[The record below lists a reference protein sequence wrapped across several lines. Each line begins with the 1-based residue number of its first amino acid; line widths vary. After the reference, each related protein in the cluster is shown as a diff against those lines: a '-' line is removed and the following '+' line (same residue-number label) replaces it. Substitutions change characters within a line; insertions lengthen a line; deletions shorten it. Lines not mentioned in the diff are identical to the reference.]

1 MCIRSWNI
9 NGSTP
14 LKIACPDVIALIED
28 CDVLLLQ
35 ETHLRKDEDLLL
47 RLPPNFSSI
56 SVSRPIRHSLG
67 SPRGGVAA
75 IYKSHLPVAKH
86 KATRTDILVLEIGT
100 LLIVNAYLPP
110 ASSPTWKWL
119 ESDPMQSLIE
129 VLIPLLASERPLILA
144 GDLNAR
150 TADLRPTVEHPIRLS
165 LDPKYDSRGLRLLAA
180 ARQYGLSVLNGTVVD
195 RSLGALTSFH
205 YNGSAL
211 VDYYL
216 VSSLDIDLVCGMVTE
231 PKLQHSDHSPLVIW
245 LTTTPVPPPTISQD
259 QPKLSIPPLSVWNP
273 FRHLD
278 ILLKETLKSVL
289 SDGQLIQRV
298 YGSVYYNTGP
308 MVRVYTDGSCLH
320 QGTPHA
326 KAGSGVFWGV
336 NSARNHSE
344 RLPLPATSNRGE
356 LLAVTRAL
364 EMADPQVTLCVV
376 TDSQYSIRTV
386 CYWAPRAS
394 QCGWDCEN
402 ADIIQYIAVL
412 LCCRLAPLR
421 LEWVKGHSGNMHNDA
436 ADRLANA
443 GALLPLPSAPTFARR
458 PLPPLP
464 SVLPPTLAVPKVSTA
479 LPEFSTP
486 RQSAPQPVSGCAQPV
501 TSHRGRSTAREVRR
515 ANRESLVNATS
526 VQGFWKLVNRF
537 LHPRPKP
544 CPLSLQA
551 VTDRMAVLF
560 RDPNGGQHLFSA
572 SVRKEADD
580 FMESLPP
587 SMRDSTAAQF
597 FDRPLSTD
605 EIGEGKSRLRKL
617 LAATPGVDGIP
628 YSDIMDIDNEQIAN
642 LINTCLDQ
650 EDAPSMWL
658 IALVMALLKKGKAAS
673 DPKSYRPI
681 VMECCFL
688 KLATILLDT
697 RIRAWADSISLLP
710 PTQNG
715 FRPGYRTN
723 NNPFIL
729 SVAITQAQSRRGPL
743 YISFVDL
750 SNAFPSVDHP
760 NLWRKLHQWG
770 ASGKVINWLRMLYAS
785 LRYRVRHE
793 GSISDEFLAWVGIL
807 QGDPSSPGVF
817 TLYISDFVTP
827 DDVDDV
833 ILAGLII
840 AHLEHADDM
849 ALLSRSARGLQQK
862 LNVLAT
868 YAADNFLV
876 INASKTVAMV
886 FNNPPSKRPPTF
898 TINGEAIATVSKHT
912 FVGVTF
918 SSSTRRHSEAHYHSK
933 SESAES
939 VADTTLAL
947 ESSVGRLTPQ
957 QGVTLYMARI
967 DPHLTHAAD
976 IYPDAIA
983 CHVRKL
989 ELVQRSFLPRI
1000 INAGPHCATAALY
1013 SELGL
1018 WPLGYRRVLIALRFL
1033 VYCAGLP
1040 AGHLV
1045 RAAMEEAEVLDRMTP
1060 ARGWRTDLKAA
1071 LLLKHVSLPSLDELR
1086 RDSGVADMLIRQLR
1100 ASLRDFVH
1108 HGVQSTPK
1116 LYVLH
1121 DRTEITSDG
1130 NSKPTPL
1137 ALQAYLRIPNAPDR
1151 YAITRLILS
1160 GYPLAVELLRHR
1172 DRRQRY
1178 IPPGMRVCRL
1188 CGAGVE
1194 DAQHVLFYCPDA
1206 TLVDLRGSFL
1216 LAVTGQLP
1224 GIRIQAG
1231 LCPPLSTLQRILA
1244 MGDADSL
1251 AALGKLAFDVIEH
1264 ITLSAMKIPTAAELD
1279 AYYEAHP
1286 NAPRAEQDS

>member
-14 LKIACPDVIALIED
+14 LKIACPDIIALIED
-28 CDVLLLQ
+28 CDILLLQ

-47 RLPPNFSSI
+47 HLPPNYSSI
-56 SVSRPIRHSLG
+56 STSRPVRHSLG

-75 IYKSHLPVAKH
+75 IYKSHLPVVKH
-86 KATRTDILVLEIGT
+86 RATRTDILVLEIGS
-100 LLIVNAYLPP
+100 LILVNAYLPP
-110 ASSPTWKWL
+110 ASSPTWRWL
-119 ESDPMQSLIE
+119 EVDPMQSLVE
-129 VLIPLLASERPLILA
+129 VLIPLLATERPLVLT

-150 TADLRPTVEHPIRLS
+150 TADLRPTVEHPVRLS
-165 LDPKYDSRGLRLLAA
+165 LDPKCNSRGLRLLAA
-180 ARQYGLSVLNGTVVD
+180 AREYGLSILNGTVLD

-211 VDYYL
+211 VDYCI
-216 VSSLDIDLVCGMVTE
+216 VSSRDIDLVCGMVTE
-231 PKLQHSDHSPLVIW
+231 PKLQHSDHAPLVVWI
-245 LTTTPVPPPTISQD
+245 TIPTTPAPTPRQYL
-259 QPKLSIPPLSVWNP
+259 PKLSIPPLSVWNP
-273 FRHLD
+273 LRPMD

-289 SDGQLIQRV
+289 SDRQLIQRI
-298 YGSVYYNTGP
+298 YGTVHCNSGP
-308 MVRVYTDGSCLH
+308 TVRVYTDGSCLH
-320 QGTPHA
+320 QGTPQA
-326 KAGSGVFWGV
+326 QAGSGVFWGV

-364 EMADPQVTLCVV
+364 EMTDPRVNLCVV

-386 CYWAPRAS
+386 CYWAPRAA

-402 ADIIQYIAVL
+402 ADIIRYIADL
-412 LCCRLAPLR
+412 LSCRLAPLR

-436 ADRLANA
+436 ADRLANS
-443 GALLPLPSAPTFARR
+443 GALLPLPSAPAFRR
-458 PLPPLP
+458 SPLPPLP
-464 SVLPPTLAVPKVSTA
+464 AELPPTLNLPKVSTA

-486 RQSAPQPVSGCAQPV
+486 RQSEPQPLPGSAQPA

-515 ANRESLVNATS
+515 ANRDSLVNATS
-526 VQGFWKLVNRF
+526 VQSFWKLVRHF

-544 CPLSLQA
+544 SPLSLQVVA
-551 VTDRMAVLF
+551 DRMATLF
-560 RDPNGGQHLFSA
+560 RDPNGGQHQFSA
-572 SVRKEADD
+572 SVRREADD
-580 FMESLPP
+580 FMKSLPQ
-587 SMRDSTAAQF
+587 SMRDRSAGQF
-597 FDRPLSTD
+597 FDRPISTD
-605 EIGEGKSRLRKL
+605 EVGEGKSRLRKL
-617 LAATPGVDGIP
+617 LTAAPGIDGIP

-642 LINTCLDQ
+642 LINTCLNQ

-658 IALVMALLKKGKAAS
+658 IALVMALLKKGKAAA

-688 KLATILLDT
+688 KLVTILLDT

-729 SVAITQAQSRRGPL
+729 SVAITQAQSRHEPL
-743 YISFVDL
+743 YIAFVDL

-760 NLWRKLHQWG
+760 NLWRKLHHWG
-770 ASGKVINWLRMLYAS
+770 ASGKIINWLRMLYAS
-785 LRYRVRHE
+785 LRYRVRHD
-793 GSISDEFLAWVGIL
+793 GSISDAFLAWVGIL

-827 DDVDDV
+827 EDVDDV

-849 ALLSRSARGLQQK
+849 ALLSRSIRGLQRK
-862 LNVLAT
+862 LDVLAA

-876 INASKTVAMV
+876 INASKTVAMA
-886 FNNPPSKRPPTF
+886 FNSPPSKGSPTF
-898 TINGEAIATVSKHT
+898 TINGQAIATVPKHV

-918 SSSTRRHSEAHYHSK
+918 SSSTRRHSEAHYDGK

-939 VADTTLAL
+939 VADITLAL

-983 CHVRKL
+983 CHLKRL
-989 ELVQRSFLPRI
+989 ELVQRSFLRRI
-1000 INAGPHCATAALY
+1000 INAGPHCNTAALY

-1018 WPLGYRRVLIALRFL
+1018 WPLGYRRALIALRFL
-1033 VYCAGLP
+1033 VYCASLP
-1040 AGHLV
+1040 DGHLV
-1045 RAAMEEAEVLDRMTP
+1045 RAAMEEAEHLDRMTP
-1060 ARGWRTDLKAA
+1060 SRGWRADLRAA
-1071 LLLKHVSLPSLDELR
+1071 LLLKRVSIPSLDTLR
-1086 RDSGVADMLIRQLR
+1086 SDRGMAEVMFKQLR
-1100 ASLRDFVH
+1100 TSLRDFVH
-1108 HGVQSTPK
+1108 HGVQSAPK
-1116 LYVLH
+1116 LYILH
-1121 DRTEITSDG
+1121 DRTEIGPGG

-1137 ALQAYLRIPNAPDR
+1137 TLQPYLRIPNAPHR
-1151 YAITRLILS
+1151 YAITRLVLS
-1160 GYPLAVELLRHR
+1160 GYPLAIELLRHR

-1178 IPPGMRVCRL
+1178 IPPDMRTCRL
-1188 CGAGVE
+1188 CLAGVE
-1194 DAQHVLFYCPDA
+1194 DAQHVLFGCADP
-1206 TLVDLRGSFL
+1206 TLVDLRGHFL
-1216 LAVTGQLP
+1216 LSVTRQLP
-1224 GIRIQAG
+1224 GIRVQAG
-1231 LCPPLSTLQRILA
+1231 LCPPLSTLQRVLVT
-1244 MGDADSL
+1244 GDADSL
-1251 AALGKLAFDVIEH
+1251 AALGKLAFNAVEYV
-1264 ITLSAMKIPTAAELD
+1264 TLSPMKIPTAAELD
-1279 AYYEAHP
+1279 AYYSAHP
-1286 NAPRAEQDS
+1286 DAPQAEL